1 MEFTRKPLLLLLLLR
16 CIGPPPIVC
25 FPLCFPPFIP
35 PSIYNSLF
43 SGKRS
48 NPIQPGQTT
57 TSVDATAG
65 QQAAEGVCPTLK
77 VTVGGTVQKAHSIRS
92 VTWNRIRATSPFGC
106 QTHLAVT
113 AIVWTVCAGNQEETA
128 TNALLTFQVLHKVMG
143 IPPPPPAR
151 PPPSAW
157 HANRGVVSTPPTGI
171 DSPPVSPCN
180 LLPRPIKPPVVLRC
194 LAPSRARVLFFPA
207 VSREATPGCVPFDAE
222 GGGSV
227 SAGCNHGDGFFPKKK
242 KKNPTGGWPDARLG
256 C

>member
-1 MEFTRKPLLLLLLLR
+1 MEFTRKPLLLLLR

-48 NPIQPGQTT
+48 NPIQAGQTT

-106 QTHLAVT
+106 QTHLAVP

-143 IPPPPPAR
+143 IPPPPTSLR

-157 HANRGVVSTPPTGI
+157 HANRGVVSTPPSRHRLP
-171 DSPPVSPCN
+171 SPLPLSPATSCLGQLN
-180 LLPRPIKPPVVLRC
+180 LP
-194 LAPSRARVLFFPA
+194 LF
-207 VSREATPGCVPFDAE
+207 
-222 GGGSV
+222 
-227 SAGCNHGDGFFPKKK
+227 
-242 KKNPTGGWPDARLG
+242 
-256 C
+256 

>member
-1 MEFTRKPLLLLLLLR
+1 MEFTRKPLLLLLR

-48 NPIQPGQTT
+48 NPIQAGQTT

-106 QTHLAVT
+106 QTHLAVP

-143 IPPPPPAR
+143 IPPPCPPSPSAPRPVPGTPTEGWCPLPPA
-151 PPPSAW
+151 
-157 HANRGVVSTPPTGI
+157 GI
-171 DSPPVSPCN
+171 DSPPPSPSP
-180 LLPRPIKPPVVLRC
+180 LQPP
-194 LAPSRARVLFFPA
+194 AS
-207 VSREATPGCVPFDAE
+207 T
-222 GGGSV
+222 
-227 SAGCNHGDGFFPKKK
+227 N
-242 KKNPTGGWPDARLG
+242 
-256 C
+256 